1 MSERRGRGRPP
12 LVKYTGHRE
21 DTTDDEVTVLEPP
34 LSETDLCRLQLRGRW
49 ELASVLNFL
58 HVFQPIIL
66 SELKISAEEM
76 EIALMTAGNV
86 LARIHI
92 TLLKGIPPVSKNLE
106 ESDAWVTV
114 LCKKLKMWWPWVAE
128 GEVPLVANNGV
139 EILTYKGLDPMTRL
153 LILKALCEIRMQQDD
168 ILSYVDE
175 GVKRGGQLSKFR
187 KDSIYQDG
195 NGTTYWY
202 DGDSVIG
209 HRLYKNVPKVE
220 YKPKPK
226 GRGRLT
232 QPRVTFQWETL
243 ATNLKEFQQIADK
256 LLCSKISSEHAI
268 GSIVK
273 DEIMP
278 VVEELEKKKER
289 LLKRRQRQATLFEGL
304 RNCNFI
310 QSRRSCRERRPVSY
324 TFDEYYESID
334 EAIQDENRRRA
345 PPQVPVERCPRLH
358 HLLHGPPEVL
368 AGVPREGDHRH
379 STAAVSRR
387 WGALNE
393 EARQWRRGNS
403 SAARLQGSSSRSPV
417 VYMER
422 KFSRRKRSTSRRVA
436 PQLWFPLSRSWTRRR
451 PVTSRRFPPTG
462 LVSFEDVQSQ
472 RLAKTLPHPLSLSL
486 SLCGAA

>member
-86 LARIHI
+86 LAHIHI

-334 EAIQDENRRRA
+334 EAIQDENGEDQLSSSWMNSHPLELLYRKRKMSISKKDDDEGDSTAEATDQDHSENSVQTSAERPKDGHRKHEGWDEACGGRGDMGWLEMRKRLRERPTANTGYNPNVRAVPDGDGGRRRA
-345 PPQVPVERCPRLH
+345 
-358 HLLHGPPEVL
+358 
-368 AGVPREGDHRH
+368 D
-379 STAAVSRR
+379 
-387 WGALNE
+387 
-393 EARQWRRGNS
+393 
-403 SAARLQGSSSRSPV
+403 
-417 VYMER
+417 
-422 KFSRRKRSTSRRVA
+422 
-436 PQLWFPLSRSWTRRR
+436 
-451 PVTSRRFPPTG
+451 
-462 LVSFEDVQSQ
+462 
-472 RLAKTLPHPLSLSL
+472 
-486 SLCGAA
+486 